1 MNRRLT
7 TRLIGEM
14 CFNSST
20 ESDALAQDYEFYLGR
35 SVVKDSI
42 LDTEIPAGTR
52 KAKLILAL
60 RGTGTLPPLSYCKF
74 RFSFCL
80 DCQED

>member
-14 CFNSST
+14 HFSSST
-20 ESDALAQDYEFYLGR
+20 ESDTLEQDYEFHLGR

-42 LDTEIPAGTR
+42 LDTEIPADTR
-52 KAKLILAL
+52 KATLILAL
-60 RGTGTLPPLSYCKF
+60 CGTGTLPPLSYWEF

-80 DCQED
+80 NCQED